1 MTHRKITDFTL
12 QALLDAGADKAKCSL
27 SYSEKHELNTH
38 AGTID
43 LFRTTYNISLSLVA
57 LKDGKKGSM
66 AINKIDEQSIQDAAA
81 QVLAMAESSQPDA
94 ANDIS
99 EMQPEAHFEHGPA
112 QPDRQLMFSRLEEF
126 LAWSA
131 QKYPHTILEEGALSY
146 TSSTSW
152 LGNSNGIRFS
162 SRHSAYDFSIMFTS
176 KDNGNTSSFNY
187 TYFQDVDLPKPL
199 QEYDGVDRLLGQS
212 AEQVATQSLPRS
224 FTGKVIFTPQAMGTV
239 VGTTMRFLTDVPLI
253 TGTSMYKDKLDA
265 QIADPRLTI
274 DCSPHSE
281 LLPAGPDF
289 SSDGYL
295 TENMTL
301 IENGV
306 LRSYLLSMYGARKT
320 GLQRAVNMG
329 SNLIID
335 AGETSL
341 AEMIQGVDEGLLLCR
356 FSGGNPSDN
365 GDFSGVAKN
374 SYYIKDGKIQ
384 FPVSETMVS
393 GNIASMLNSI
403 ESISTQRVNSG
414 YNVMPWICFNG
425 LHVTGK

>member
-1 MTHRKITDFTL
+1 MTHRQTIDFAL

-57 LKDGKKGSM
+57 LKEGKKGSM
-66 AINKIDEQSIQDAAA
+66 AINKIDEQSIRDAAA
-81 QVLAMAESSQPDA
+81 QVLTMAESSQPDA

-99 EMQPEAHFEHGPA
+99 EMQPEAHFEHGPT
-112 QPDRQLMFSRLEEF
+112 QPDRQLMFRRLEEF

-131 QKYPHTILEEGALSY
+131 QKYPHTILEEGTLSY

-152 LGNSNGIRFS
+152 LGNSNSVRYS
-162 SRHSAYDFSIMFTS
+162 SRHGAYDFSIMFTS

-199 QEYDGVDRLLGQS
+199 HEYDEVDTLLGQS
-212 AEQVATQSLPRS
+212 AGQVTTQPLPQS
-224 FTGKVIFTPQAMGTV
+224 FNGTVIFTPQAMGTV
-239 VGTTMRFLTDVPLI
+239 VGTTMRFLSDVPLI
-253 TGTSMYKDKLDA
+253 TGTSLYKDKLDT
-265 QIADPRLTI
+265 QIADPRLNI
-274 DCSPHSE
+274 YCHPHSK
-281 LLPAGPDF
+281 LLPAGADF
-289 SSDGYL
+289 TSDGYC
-295 TENMTL
+295 TKDMTL
-301 IENGV
+301 IEAGV
-306 LRSYLLSMYGARKT
+306 LRSFLLSMYGARKT
-320 GLQRAVNMG
+320 GLQRAANMG
-329 SNLIID
+329 SNLIVD
-335 AGETSL
+335 SGDTPL
-341 AEMIQGVDEGLLLCR
+341 AEMIAAVDEGLLLCR

-403 ESISTQRVNSG
+403 ESISAERVNNG

-425 LHVTGK
+425 LNVTGK